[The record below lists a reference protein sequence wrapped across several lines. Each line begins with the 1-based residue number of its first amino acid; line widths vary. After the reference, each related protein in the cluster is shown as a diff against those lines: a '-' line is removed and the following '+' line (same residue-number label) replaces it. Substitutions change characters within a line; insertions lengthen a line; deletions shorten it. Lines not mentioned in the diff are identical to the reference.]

1 MKKTLKRKKILV
13 TGGAGFIGSNLIKNL
28 LRDGHKIIVIDNLT
42 TGSSDNL
49 KTVRKEIKFIRS
61 SVGKVLS
68 TKELKGIDGIFHI
81 GIPSSSPLY
90 KKDHQLVSEAISDF
104 ISILELAKREKCKM
118 VFASSS
124 SVYNG
129 NKIPYKET
137 QPVFVKDFY
146 TEARYAMERLSR
158 LYYDFFGVKS
168 IGLRFFSVYGPGEE
182 SKKNLA
188 NLVSQF
194 LWEMKKNK
202 APVIYGQGKQE
213 RDFTYIEDIIRGL
226 KTAMDSNIDCDIF
239 NLGTGKY
246 YNLNQLVKILNK
258 ALNKN
263 LPAVYVKNPVK
274 NYIDRQ
280 MADTNKASKILGF
293 KAKISLEQGIRK
305 MSKIN

>member
-1 MKKTLKRKKILV
+1 MPKRKKILV
-13 TGGAGFIGSNLIKNL
+13 TGGAGFIGSNLAKNL
-28 LRDGHKIIVIDNLT
+28 LKDGHKIIVVDNLT
-42 TGSSDNL
+42 TGSLDNL
-49 KTVRKEIKFIRS
+49 KTVKDEITFIKS
-61 SVGKVLS
+61 SAGKVLS
-68 TKELKGIDGIFHI
+68 MKELKGVDGIFHV

-104 ISILELAKREKCKM
+104 INVLELAKRENCKM

-137 QPVFVKDFY
+137 QPVLIKDFY
-146 TEARYAMERLSR
+146 TEARYPMERLSR

-168 IGLRFFSVYGPGEE
+168 IGLRLFSVYGPGEE

-202 APVIYGQGKQE
+202 APVIYGNGKQE
-213 RDFTYIEDIIRGL
+213 RDFIYVEDIIRGF
-226 KTAMDSNIDCDIF
+226 KMAMDSKIDCDVI

-258 ALNKN
+258 VLNKN
-263 LPAVYVKNPVK
+263 LPIIYVKNTVK
-274 NYIDRQ
+274 NYINRQ
-280 MADTNKASKILGF
+280 MADTTKAKKVLGF
-293 KAKISLEQGIRK
+293 KNKISLEQGIRK
-305 MSKIN
+305 LSKLN

>member
-13 TGGAGFIGSNLIKNL
+13 TGGAGFIGSNLVKNL

-49 KTVRKEIKFIRS
+49 KAVKKEIKFIRS

-68 TKELKGIDGIFHI
+68 IKELKGIDGIFHI

>member
-202 APVIYGQGKQE
+202 APIIYGQGKQE

-226 KTAMDSNIDCDIF
+226 KMAMDSKIDCDIF

-246 YNLNQLVKILNK
+246 HNLNQLVEILNK
-258 ALNKN
+258 VLNKN
-263 LPAVYVKNPVK
+263 LPAVYVKNTVK

-280 MADTNKASKILGF
+280 MADTNKAEKILGF

>member
-13 TGGAGFIGSNLIKNL
+13 TGGAGFIGSNLVKNL
-28 LRDGHKIIVIDNLT
+28 LRDGHKIIVVDNLT
-42 TGSSDNL
+42 TGSLDNL
-49 KTVRKEIKFIRS
+49 KTVKNEIRFIKS
-61 SVGKVLS
+61 SAGKVLS
-68 TKELKGIDGIFHI
+68 MKELKGIDGIFHI

-104 ISILELAKREKCKM
+104 INILELAKREKCKM

-146 TEARYAMERLSR
+146 AEARYAMERLSR

-194 LWEMKKNK
+194 LWKMKKNK
-202 APVIYGQGKQE
+202 APIIYGQGKQE

-226 KTAMDSNIDCDIF
+226 KMAMDFHVDCDIF

-258 ALNKN
+258 VLNKN

-280 MADTNKASKILGF
+280 MADTNKARKILGF

-305 MSKIN
+305 LSKIN

>member
-1 MKKTLKRKKILV
+1 MPKRKKILV
-13 TGGAGFIGSNLIKNL
+13 TGGAGFIGSNLAKNL
-28 LRDGHKIIVIDNLT
+28 LKDGHKIIVVDNLT
-42 TGSSDNL
+42 TGSLDNL
-49 KTVRKEIKFIRS
+49 KTVKDEITFIKS
-61 SVGKVLS
+61 SAGKVLS
-68 TKELKGIDGIFHI
+68 MKELKGVDGIFHV

-104 ISILELAKREKCKM
+104 INVLELAKRENCKM

-137 QPVFVKDFY
+137 QPVLIKDFY
-146 TEARYAMERLSR
+146 TEARYPMERLSR

-168 IGLRFFSVYGPGEE
+168 IGLRLFSVYGPGEE

-202 APVIYGQGKQE
+202 APVIYGNGKQE
-213 RDFTYIEDIIRGL
+213 RDFIYVEDIIRGF
-226 KTAMDSNIDCDIF
+226 KMAMDSKIDCDVV

-258 ALNKN
+258 VLNKN
-263 LPAVYVKNPVK
+263 LPIVYVKNTVK
-274 NYIDRQ
+274 NYINRQ
-280 MADTNKASKILGF
+280 MADTTKAKKVLGF
-293 KAKISLEQGIRK
+293 KNKISLEQGIRK
-305 MSKIN
+305 LSKLN

>member
-202 APVIYGQGKQE
+202 APIIYGQGKQE

-226 KTAMDSNIDCDIF
+226 KMAMDSKIDCDIF

-246 YNLNQLVKILNK
+246 HNLNQLVEILNK
-258 ALNKN
+258 VLNKN
-263 LPAVYVKNPVK
+263 LPAVYVKNTVK

-280 MADTNKASKILGF
+280 MADTNKAEKILGF

-305 MSKIN
+305 LSKIN